1 MIPALKF
8 SSDEPAN
15 TAAVTGKESPVKL
28 FTGSMPSAHAAFN
41 ILKRILP
48 WLVGAAIIA
57 YLVWQIEYQ
66 SLLDAM
72 SRADIPLYGAALAA
86 FVVLNFFADT
96 QNLYAILKHS
106 KNEVPFR
113 DTMIIRGASY
123 LLMIIDYTLGMGS
136 IAYYL
141 HKFKSIPLLRGMG
154 LMFLLNYTTQVSLS
168 LMAIGGTFLAVDAP
182 SPWLARI
189 AVICAALLAFCIIFV
204 AVLKFIPDFKFIK
217 KVKQNDLF
225 KIYIETSYP
234 VYLIN
239 ISYRCVFYFT
249 FILFFYVAVRA
260 FNIEIPFTALIAY
273 VPVILLIISIPVSA
287 FGLGTSQ
294 AAMLVLFKDYG
305 SPAQIL
311 AFSLAYSA
319 SIILIRGII
328 GAYYYSIITRRVSNK
343 YKASLLRGEV

>member
-8 SSDEPAN
+8 NSEAPAVAG
-15 TAAVTGKESPVKL
+15 TEGPMKI
-28 FTGSMPSAHAAFN
+28 FTGATPSSHTVFN
-41 ILKRILP
+41 VLKRVLP
-48 WLVGAAIIA
+48 WMVGAAIIA
-57 YLVWQIEYQ
+57 YLVWRIEYQ

-72 SRADIPLYGAALAA
+72 SRADILLYCAALAA
-86 FVVLNFFADT
+86 FGALNFFADT

-106 KNEVPFR
+106 KNEVTFH
-113 DTMIIRGASY
+113 DTMIVRGASY

-141 HKFKSIPLLRGMG
+141 HTFKNIPLLRGMG

-168 LMAIGGTFLAVDAP
+168 LMAIAGTFLAVDAP
-182 SPWLARI
+182 SPWLDR
-189 AVICAALLAFCIIFV
+189 VTVVCAALLAFCIIFV
-204 AVLKFIPDFKFIK
+204 AVLKFIPDFTFIK

-239 ISYRCVFYFT
+239 IFYRCVFYST

-260 FNIEIPFTALIAY
+260 FNIAIPFSALVAY
-273 VPVILLIISIPVSA
+273 VPVILLIVSIPISA
-287 FGLGTSQ
+287 FGLGTLQ

-328 GAYYYSIITRRVSNK
+328 GAYFYSIITRRVSNN